1 MSDDADRSQ
10 DRMEQEDK
18 LRRLYT
24 KKPALEA
31 EATGACLNCGEDM
44 HELGQRWC
52 DAYCRE
58 DWSARQPK

>member
-24 KKPALEA
+24 KKPMLEA
-31 EATGACLNCGEDM
+31 EPTGACLNCDEKLSDN
-44 HELGQRWC
+44 QRWC
-52 DAYCRE
+52 DHECMV
-58 DWSARQPK
+58 DWQKRQPK